1 METAIVSVHT
11 KADITDS
18 TGHTQ
23 HIVTVENYAIRHFNQ
38 RTVMLGP
45 ASRNVYLF
53 IIGGQIEIIS
63 HLIRTPEMAL
73 IHKELHSL
81 ADCRKK
87 PGLFEM
93 CSFPLKNLMLQT
105 ELRFLHKCLSKL
117 YTHIACC
124 NREFICSSV
133 DTFFLDELP
142 ASETHHYTSSDRD
155 NLQDEGLVEFC
166 LCILIAAK
174 SDNEV
179 RCPLSLTGQSDTST
193 GTIEYHMSAGD
204 TCLIYGKSFL
214 SLIPSC

>member
-11 KADITDS
+11 MADITDS
-18 TGHTQ
+18 IGHTQ
-23 HIVTVENYAIRHFNQ
+23 HIVTVENYAIHHFNQ

-73 IHKELHSL
+73 IHKELHSV
-81 ADCRKK
+81 ADSRKK

-93 CSFPLKNLMLQT
+93 CSFPLKNLMMQT
-105 ELRFLHKCLSKL
+105 ELMFLQKCLSKL
-117 YTHIACC
+117 YTRIACC
-124 NREFICSSV
+124 NREFFCSSV

-155 NLQDEGLVEFC
+155 NVQGEGVVGFC
-166 LCILIAAK
+166 LCVLIATKA
-174 SDNEV
+174 DNEV
-179 RCPLSLTGQSDTST
+179 RCPLSLTGQSDTS
-193 GTIEYHMSAGD
+193 TIEYHMSAGD

-214 SLIPSC
+214 SLFPYC